1 MMSNPLQTALAS
13 LPHGGEFRFV
23 DRLTALEPGISGIG
37 EYSVKGD
44 EYFLRGHFPGVPL
57 MPGVL
62 MIEAVAQLAGVVAQ
76 SDPTIAPLQNLR
88 LTALRAVK
96 ILGSATP
103 GEVLTIEAQI
113 MGRLGNLIQAR
124 GKAAVKGRAVLELEL
139 TLSGPSS

>member
-76 SDPTIAPLQNLR
+76 SDPKIAPLQNLR

>member
-1 MMSNPLQTALAS
+1 MSNPLQTALAS

-76 SDPTIAPLQNLR
+76 SDPKIAPLQNLR

-103 GEVLTIEAQI
+103 SEVLTIEAQI